1 MDSAEFPTGS
11 LNFHMCDFETTPVLC
26 VKSEVMAL
34 IALAIWLGLPQS
46 RKHPV
51 ESGGAGG
58 DHGVVLTRPSWW
70 LDQAVSAMCVGGRQ
84 FQGRSSWMRLA
95 G

>member
-11 LNFHMCDFETTPVLC
+11 LNFHMCDFETTLVLC

-34 IALAIWLGLPQS
+34 IALAIWLGLP

-51 ESGGAGG
+51 ETTGS
-58 DHGVVLTRPSWW
+58 
-70 LDQAVSAMCVGGRQ
+70 C
-84 FQGRSSWMRLA
+84 
-95 G
+95 

>member
-11 LNFHMCDFETTPVLC
+11 LNFHMCDFETTLVLC
-26 VKSEVMAL
+26 VMSEVMAL
-34 IALAIWLGLPQS
+34 IALAIWAWPAQS
-46 RKHPV
+46 VSIRWN
-51 ESGGAGG
+51 
-58 DHGVVLTRPSWW
+58 HGVVLTWPSWW
-70 LDQAVSAMCVGGRQ
+70 LDQVASAMCVGGRQ